1 MANPTP
7 KTDHLQDTQWQP
19 GQSGN
24 PAGKPKGTK
33 HLATYIREML
43 TDENFEQKLKDG
55 TVIKG
60 APVEAIVRAL
70 IIKAS
75 KGNLRAFD
83 LLSKYG
89 YGTKVDVTSDD
100 KPLPVPIYGGL
111 SVRPWEVKVALDG
124 EVAQPINN
132 NQLSKTNE
140 QPASNK
146 LDRLDIR
153 RAYQTG

>member
-7 KTDHLQDTQWQP
+7 KTDHLADTQWQP

-33 HLATYIREML
+33 HLSTYIREML

-55 TVIKG
+55 TIITG
-60 APVEAIVRAL
+60 APVEAIVRTL

-89 YGTKVDVTSDD
+89 YGTKVDITSGNER
-100 KPLPVPIYGGL
+100 LPMPIYGGL
-111 SVRPWEVKVALDG
+111 SLKPINTPQQQR
-124 EVAQPINN
+124 INN
-132 NQLSKTNE
+132 NQNG
-140 QPASNK
+140 QPASSE